1 MQGHASPFFFRSV
14 CLLLL
19 SGLLSGWLTGCTAV
33 APIDTHGKPDRA
45 LQQHLT
51 ALQHWNIS
59 GKLAVRSPNAS
70 ESARMQWQ
78 QHGTRFDIHLSGPA
92 GLKATRIHGTPD
104 DVNFEQ
110 GEQQLHADSVA
121 AVSQQLMGWS
131 LPADKLVWW
140 LRGLPAP
147 DSRAQS
153 MGYTNDGWLTT
164 LTQDGWQIRFSDPQ
178 QPRPNVTLP
187 GRIEANHGDTRI
199 TLIIKTWQ
207 LD

>member
-1 MQGHASPFFFRSV
+1 MRGHALPVFFRFV
-14 CLLLL
+14 CWL
-19 SGLLSGWLTGCTAV
+19 LLSGWLAGCATV
-33 APIDTHGKPDRA
+33 APIDTHGKPNIT

-78 QHGTRFDIHLSGPA
+78 QNGARFDIHLSGPA
-92 GLKATRIHGTPD
+92 GLKATRIHGTPN

-110 GEQQLHADSVA
+110 GEQQLHADSIEA
-121 AVSQQLMGWS
+121 LSQQLMGWP
-131 LPADKLVWW
+131 LPADKLIWW

-147 DSRAQS
+147 DSRAQT
-153 MGYTNDGWLTT
+153 MRYANDGWLAE
-164 LTQDGWQIRFSDPQ
+164 LTQDGWRIRFSDPQ
-178 QPRPNVTLP
+178 QPKPNVTLP
-187 GRIEANHGDTRI
+187 GRIEAERGDTRI